1 MKKFVLLL
9 LIIFTTNTFSQTY
22 GDSASGKF
30 DKMADLANH
39 RKDEEAKKIADEL
52 LSGKYGELSGIEK
65 FYTLLVVADYYYQKD
80 DYQKASDSYQQ
91 FLDFDKN
98 ENPKKIEN
106 KKIYIAEAK
115 GKLEELKPKLS
126 LVSANNSNT
135 AEVTDAAKDES
146 NKTSDTKLVNGNIA
160 SDNSTIQADKKETNT
175 DKTVIQADKK
185 ETNTDKTVTLTVS
198 GTGKTLEEARLN
210 ALRSAIEQAFG
221 AFISSKTEILNDNLV
236 KDEIVSIA
244 NGNVQK
250 YDVVSQAELPNAGYA
265 ITLSATV
272 SIDKLTSFAES
283 KGVVVEF
290 KGGMFGA
297 TIKLQKLNEES
308 EYIAIKNLL
317 VQTLTILESTYD
329 YSLKVN
335 EPKLVEGDNYSI
347 LFEVSA
353 NSNDNYLNLWNFF
366 KKTIRQISLNEVD
379 ALAIESTGKKIWYLQ
394 VDNENLKLRNRKSL
408 EAFFNFSMLSSLIA
422 SNSFNLKNNLETVK
436 IENQRALLFVAKT
449 GGYYPESYSNLKN
462 YNGNDDMT
470 IISKPEQIVIKDAG
484 GNIDFLDYIKKN
496 KFDFSNLLNLKIIA
510 YEYYPVSLE
519 NNNNRISIMTPF
531 SFQSYFNKDNK
542 ILKYSLNYN
551 LSDLEKINSFE
562 IEKRPF
568 IELMNNYES
577 YRIIKERQ
585 SFGCF
590 LKGTKIS
597 IPNGYKFIEDI
608 KVGDEVTCFDDKG
621 NLHTSTVESI
631 NKHENQEVYK
641 YNVWNGSALYATPNH
656 WVLTSENSFTEIGKL
671 NEMLTLVDINGGLKP
686 ITKVEYFGKEAV
698 YNFIVKDYHTYIAND
713 IRVHNGGKG
722 KYHMN
727 ISKK

>member
-1 MKKFVLLL
+1 MKKIVLLL
-9 LIIFTTNTFSQTY
+9 LVIFTCKAFSQTY
-22 GDSASGKF
+22 SDSSSGKF
-30 DKMADLANH
+30 DKMSDLANH
-39 RKDEEAKKIADEL
+39 NKDDEAKKIADEL
-52 LSGKYGELSGIEK
+52 LSGKYGELSGFEK

-91 FLDFDKN
+91 FLDFNKN
-98 ENPKKIEN
+98 ENPKKIDN
-106 KKIYIAEAK
+106 KKIYIDEAK

-126 LVSANNSNT
+126 LVSANTTNT
-135 AEVTDAAKDES
+135 AEVTDAAKEEQ
-146 NKTSDTKLVNGNIA
+146 NKTSETKSVDVNIA
-160 SDNSTIQADKKETNT
+160 SDNST
-175 DKTVIQADKK
+175 IQADKK

-198 GTGKTLEEARLN
+198 GTGKTIEEARLN

-221 AFISSKTEILNDNLV
+221 AFISSKTEILSDNLV

-244 NGNVQK
+244 SGNVQK
-250 YDVVSQAELPNAGYA
+250 YDVVSQVELPNVGYA
-265 ITLSATV
+265 ITLSVTV

-297 TIKLQKLNEES
+297 NIKLQKLNEES
-308 EYIAIKNLL
+308 EYVAIKNLL
-317 VQTLTILESTYD
+317 VQTLTVLESTYN

-335 EPKLVEGDNYSI
+335 EPKLIEGDKYSI
-347 LFEVSA
+347 LFEVTA
-353 NSNDNYLNLWNFF
+353 NKNDNYDNLWNFF
-366 KKTIRQISLNEVD
+366 KKTIRQISLNEID
-379 ALAIESTGKKIWYLQ
+379 ALAIEKIEKKIWYLQ
-394 VDNENLKLRNRKSL
+394 VDIENFKLRNRNSL
-408 EAFFNFSMLSSLIA
+408 NALFNFSMLSSLIA
-422 SNSFNLKNNLETVK
+422 SNSFYLKNNLETVK
-436 IENQRALLFVAKT
+436 IENQKAFLFVSET
-449 GGYYPESYSNLKN
+449 GWF
-462 YNGNDDMT
+462 YNGSYRDDYGRKT
-470 IISKPEQIVIKDAG
+470 IVSNPEQIDINDAG
-484 GNIDFLDYIKKN
+484 VVYSLLDYIKRN
-496 KFDFSNLLNLKIIA
+496 KFDISKILNLNFST
-510 YEYYPVSLE
+510 YEYDPIALNGNLNSVL
-519 NNNNRISIMTPF
+519 IKTPF
-531 SFQSYFNKDNK
+531 SFRNIFSTDNK
-542 ILKYSLNYN
+542 ILKYTQNYN
-551 LSDLEKINSFE
+551 LLDLEKINSFE
-562 IEKRPF
+562 IVKIPF
-568 IELMNNYES
+568 VELMNNYEL

-597 IPNGYKFIEDI
+597 IPNGYKSIEDI

-671 NEMLTLVDINGGLKP
+671 NELLTLIDINGGLKP
-686 ITKVEYFGKEAV
+686 ITKVEYFRKETV

-722 KYHMN
+722 KYHVN

>member
-1 MKKFVLLL
+1 MV
-9 LIIFTTNTFSQTY
+9 
-22 GDSASGKF
+22 
-30 DKMADLANH
+30 DKMIELANNN
-39 RKDEEAKKIADEL
+39 KGEEAKKIAIDL
-52 LSGKYGELSGIEK
+52 LNLKYGAINNESNFFAQYSIS
-65 FYTLLVVADYYYQKD
+65 DYYYGKSK
-80 DYQKASDSYQQ
+80 YKIGLHYFNNLLEFAEKNELTIEGKKQ
-91 FLDFDKN
+91 FLKDIKSKIQDLKDFLPDD
-98 ENPKKIEN
+98 
-106 KKIYIAEAK
+106 
-115 GKLEELKPKLS
+115 S
-126 LVSANNSNT
+126 TS
-135 AEVTDAAKDES
+135 DES
-146 NKTSDTKLVNGNIA
+146 VLAEIKRNSTPDINLIQTTISNKILDTKSESENVVLE
-160 SDNSTIQADKKETNT
+160 NST
-175 DKTVIQADKK
+175 IQADKK

-198 GTGKTLEEARLN
+198 GTGKTIEEARLN

-244 NGNVQK
+244 SGNVQK
-250 YDVVSQAELPNAGYA
+250 YDVVSQVELPNAGYA

-272 SIDKLTSFAES
+272 SIDKLTTFAES

-308 EYIAIKNLL
+308 EYISIKNLL
-317 VQTLTILESTYD
+317 VQTLTILESTYN

-353 NSNDNYLNLWNFF
+353 NSNDNYVNLWNFF
-366 KKTIRQISLNEVD
+366 KKTIKQISLNEND
-379 ALAIESTGKKIWYLQ
+379 ALAIKSTGKKIWYLQ

-422 SNSFNLKNNLETVK
+422 SNSFNLKNNLEIVK

-484 GNIDFLDYIKKN
+484 VNIDFLDYIKKN

-510 YEYYPVSLE
+510 YEYFDVSLKD
-519 NNNNRISIMTPF
+519 NNNRISIKTPF

-542 ILKYSLNYN
+542 ILKYSLNYK

-577 YRIIKERQ
+577 YRIIKERE

-621 NLHTSTVESI
+621 ELHTSTVESI

-671 NEMLTLVDINGGLKP
+671 NELLTLIDINGGLKP
-686 ITKVEYFGKEAV
+686 ITKVEYFRKETV
-698 YNFIVKDYHTYIAND
+698 YNFIVKDYHTYIANG

-722 KYHMN
+722 WG
-727 ISKK
+727 STS